1 MTVQL
6 SEILASLG
14 ELVVGVRGTPDRII
28 TGAAA
33 LDRVATD
40 QLTFARATGDALTDA
55 IAKAPGA
62 VILCSAIADEAA
74 SPPEGVTLVEVTNP
88 RLAFIRA
95 LQRFFP
101 PARPG
106 AGVHPSAVVE
116 TGARID
122 PSASVGAHCYIGP
135 EVVIGAGSILYPN
148 VAIYCPTRIGAN
160 VTIHGGVVIGAAG
173 FGYERNQSGALE
185 SFPHIGGVII
195 EDDAEIGSNT
205 CIDRAALTDT
215 VIKRGAK
222 IDNLCHIAH
231 NVQIGEDA
239 AVIALSMVAGSCKIG
254 DRAWLAPGAMVLN
267 KVDIGVDATVGFGAL
282 VVKPV
287 GDGETVMGVPAVDQA
302 RFRATQNALKKL
314 VAENG

>member
-1 MTVQL
+1 MIVQL

-14 ELVVGVRGTPDRII
+14 DMVIGVRGSGDRRV

-40 QLTFARATGDALTDA
+40 QLTFARATGNALDEATS
-55 IAKAPGA
+55 KAVGA
-62 VILCSAIADEAA
+62 VILCSALSDDAGD
-74 SPPEGVTLVEVTNP
+74 PPTGVTLVEVTNP

-106 AGVHPSAVVE
+106 AGIHPSAVIE
-116 TGARID
+116 AGARID
-122 PSASVGAHCYIGP
+122 DTASVGANCYIGS
-135 EVVIGAGSILYPN
+135 EVEIGAGSIVYPN

-173 FGYERNQSGALE
+173 FGYERNDSGALE

-215 VIKRGAK
+215 IIKRGAK

-239 AVIALSMVAGSCKIG
+239 AVIAGSMVAGSCKIG
-254 DRAWLAPGAMVLN
+254 DRAWLAPGAMILN
-267 KVDIGVDATVGFGAL
+267 KIDVGADATVGFGAL
-282 VVKPV
+282 VVKSV
-287 GDGETVMGVPAVDQA
+287 AEGETVMGVPAVNQS
-302 RFRATQNALKKL
+302 RFRATQTALKKL
-314 VAENG
+314 VAES